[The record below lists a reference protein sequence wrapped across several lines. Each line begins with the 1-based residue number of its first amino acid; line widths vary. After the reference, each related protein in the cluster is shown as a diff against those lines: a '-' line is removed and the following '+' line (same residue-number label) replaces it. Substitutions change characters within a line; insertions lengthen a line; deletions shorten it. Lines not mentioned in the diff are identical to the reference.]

1 MVRLAFAASLFA
13 LAIATPV
20 SAQEGNSMPQPIPF
34 EETIPAARDVD
45 YPGVMTL
52 KVDATDTARAIYR
65 VEQTIP
71 VPEAGRMTLMMP
83 AWLPGNHAPRGQIEK
98 LAGLVFRAGG
108 RVLPWVR
115 DEVNVFAFH
124 IDVPEGVRSV
134 TANFEFLSATAP
146 DQGRVVIAPSMMNLQ
161 WEQVSLYPAGYFTRR
176 IPVQATV
183 TYPAGWT
190 ARSGLPATNKGNVYS
205 YQRTSYET
213 LIDSPV
219 FAGRYFKEWKLS
231 DRVDLNAFA
240 DEAKYL
246 EAKPEQIAAHARLV
260 EQAVKLFAAQHYDR
274 YEFLLS
280 LTDEM
285 GGIGL
290 EHHRSSENGVNP
302 EYFTDW
308 DSGPGRRNLLPHEMV
323 HSWNGKFRRGANL
336 FTPDFATPMRDNLM
350 WVYEGQ
356 TQFWGY
362 VLQARSGLVSKQDTL
377 DQLAQIYAVY
387 DNWKGREWRP
397 LVDTTHDPII
407 SARRPKGW
415 SSYQRSEDYYNEGLL
430 IWLEA
435 DSVIRAQSGGAKSMD
450 DFAKAF
456 FGMRDGDW
464 GVLTYTFDDVV
475 STLNGVVPYDWNSFL
490 GDRVNKVNPR
500 APLKGFTDNGYQVIY
515 TDEPTAVWKE
525 GEKRSKGVN
534 LNYSGGLSVG
544 SDGEISTVM
553 WGSPAFDAGLDVGD
567 KIIAVGESAY
577 SGDALKE
584 AVKAAKGGRD
594 PIKLTVTHEDRVR
607 TIDLKWNQGLRY
619 PRLQKTGTGETGL
632 DRLLA
637 AK

>member
-1 MVRLAFAASLFA
+1 
-13 LAIATPV
+13 
-20 SAQEGNSMPQPIPF
+20 
-34 EETIPAARDVD
+34 
-45 YPGVMTL
+45 
-52 KVDATDTARAIYR
+52 
-65 VEQTIP
+65 
-71 VPEAGRMTLMMP
+71 
-83 AWLPGNHAPRGQIEK
+83 
-98 LAGLVFRAGG
+98 
-108 RVLPWVR
+108 
-115 DEVNVFAFH
+115 
-124 IDVPEGVRSV
+124 
-134 TANFEFLSATAP
+134 
-146 DQGRVVIAPSMMNLQ
+146 
-161 WEQVSLYPAGYFTRR
+161 
-176 IPVQATV
+176 
-183 TYPAGWT
+183 
-190 ARSGLPATNKGNVYS
+190 
-205 YQRTSYET
+205 
-213 LIDSPV
+213 
-219 FAGRYFKEWKLS
+219 
-231 DRVDLNAFA
+231 
-240 DEAKYL
+240 
-246 EAKPEQIAAHARLV
+246 
-260 EQAVKLFAAQHYDR
+260 
-274 YEFLLS
+274 
-280 LTDEM
+280 
-285 GGIGL
+285 
-290 EHHRSSENGVNP
+290 
-302 EYFTDW
+302 
-308 DSGPGRRNLLPHEMV
+308 MV

-607 TIDLKWNQGLRY
+607 TVDLKWNQGLRY

>member
-1 MVRLAFAASLFA
+1 MVRLAFAASLLV

-45 YPGVMTL
+45 YPRVMTL

-71 VPEAGRMTLMMP
+71 VPQAGRMTLMMP

-98 LAGLVFRAGG
+98 LAGLVFRANG

-134 TANFEFLSATAP
+134 TANFEFLSATKP

-183 TYPAGWT
+183 TYPVGWT
-190 ARSGLPATNKGNVYS
+190 ARSGLPATAKGNVYS
-205 YQRTSYET
+205 YQRASYET

-219 FAGRYFKEWKLS
+219 FAGRHFKEWKLS

-260 EQAVKLFAAQHYDR
+260 EQAVKLFGAQHYDR

-302 EYFTDW
+302 EYFTEW
-308 DSGPGRRNLLPHEMV
+308 DTGPGRRNLLPHEMV

-377 DQLAQIYAVY
+377 DQLAQIYATY
-387 DNWKGREWRP
+387 DNWKGRAWRP

-475 STLNGVVPYDWNSFL
+475 STLNGVVPYDWDTFL
-490 GDRVNKVNPR
+490 NDRVNKVNPR

-525 GEKRSKGVN
+525 GEKTLGGVN
-534 LNYSGGLSVG
+534 LNYSGGLAVKA
-544 SDGEISTVM
+544 DGTISTVM
-553 WGSPAFDAGLDVGD
+553 WGGPAFDAELGVND
-567 KIIAVGESAY
+567 KIIAVGERAY

-584 AVKAAKGGRD
+584 AVRAAKGKRD
-594 PIKLTVTHEDRVR
+594 PIKLTVTSEGRVR
-607 TIDLKWNQGLRY
+607 TVDLKWDQGLRY
-619 PRLQKTGTGETGL
+619 PRLRKTGAGETGL
-632 DRLLA
+632 DRLLT

>member
-1 MVRLAFAASLFA
+1 MRIAFAASLLA
-13 LAIATPV
+13 LAIATPL
-20 SAQEGNSMPQPIPF
+20 SAQEGNSAPQPIPF
-34 EETIPAARDVD
+34 EDTIPAARDVD
-45 YPGVMTL
+45 FPGVMML
-52 KVDATDTARAIYR
+52 KVDATDTQRAIYR

-71 VPEAGRMTLMMP
+71 VPQAGRMTLMMP

-98 LAGLVFRAGG
+98 LAGLVFRANG

-115 DEVNVFAFH
+115 DEVNVYAFH
-124 IDVPEGVRSV
+124 IDVPEGVRTV

-146 DQGRVVIAPSMMNLQ
+146 NQGRVVIAPSMMNLQ
-161 WEQVSLYPAGYFTRR
+161 FEQVSLYPAGYFTRR

-183 TYPAGWT
+183 TYPQGWT

-219 FAGRYFKEWKLS
+219 FAGRHFKEWELTPQ
-231 DRVDLNAFA
+231 VDLNVFA

-246 EAKPEQIAAHARLV
+246 EAKPEQIAAHRRLA
-260 EQAVKLFAAQHYDR
+260 EQAVKLFGAQHYDQ
-274 YEFLLS
+274 YEFLLA

-302 EYFTDW
+302 EYFTEW

-377 DQLAQIYAVY
+377 DQLAMIYATY

-415 SSYQRSEDYYNEGLL
+415 PSYQRSEDYYNEGLL

-450 DFAKAF
+450 DFARAF

-475 STLNGVVPYDWNSFL
+475 STLNGVVPYDWRTFL
-490 GDRVNKVNPR
+490 DDRVNKVNPR
-500 APLKGFTDNGYQVIY
+500 APLKGFTDNGYQVVY

-525 GEKRSKGVN
+525 GEKGLGGVN
-534 LNYSGGLSVG
+534 LNYSGGLSVKADG
-544 SDGEISTVM
+544 SISTVM
-553 WGSPAFDAGLDVGD
+553 WGSPAFDADLDVND
-567 KIIAVGESAY
+567 KIIAVGERAY
-577 SGDALKE
+577 SGDALRE
-584 AVKAAKGGRD
+584 AVKAAKGRND
-594 PIKLTVTHEDRVR
+594 PIKLTVTSEGRVR
-607 TIDLKWNQGLRY
+607 TVDLKWNQGLRY

-632 DRLLA
+632 DRLLT

>member
-1 MVRLAFAASLFA
+1 MVRIAFAASL
-13 LAIATPV
+13 LAIAVAAPV
-20 SAQEGNSMPQPIPF
+20 SAQEGNTLPQPIPF
-34 EETIPAARDVD
+34 EQTIAPARDVD

-52 KVDATDTARAIYR
+52 KVDATDIKRAIYR

-71 VPEAGRMTLMMP
+71 IAQAGRMTLLMP
-83 AWLPGNHAPRGQIEK
+83 EWLPGNHAPRGQIEK
-98 LAGLVFRAGG
+98 LAGLVVKTGN

-115 DEVNVFAFH
+115 DEVDVYAFH
-124 IDVPEGVRSV
+124 IDVPEGTKAI
-134 TANFEFLSATAP
+134 TANFEFLSATAAN
-146 DQGRVVIAPSMMNLQ
+146 QGRIVIAPSMMNLQ
-161 WEQVSLYPAGYFTRR
+161 WEQVSLYPAGYYTRR

-183 TYPAGWT
+183 TYPEGWT
-190 ARSGLPATNKGNVYS
+190 ARSGLPATAKGNVYS

-219 FAGRYFKEWKLS
+219 FAGRHFKEWKLS
-231 DRVDLNAFA
+231 PRVDLNVFA

-246 EAKPEQIAAHARLV
+246 DAKPEQIAAHSRLV
-260 EQAVKLFAAQHYDR
+260 DQAVKLFGAQHYDH
-274 YEFLLS
+274 YEFLMAM
-280 LTDEM
+280 TDEM

-302 EYFTDW
+302 EYFTEW
-308 DSGPGRRNLLPHEMV
+308 DSGPGRRNLLPHELV

-336 FTPDFATPMRDNLM
+336 WTPDFKTPMRDNLM

-377 DQLAQIYAVY
+377 DQLASIYATY
-387 DNWKGREWRP
+387 DSWKGRDWRP

-407 SARRPKGW
+407 SSRRPKGW
-415 SSYQRSEDYYNEGLL
+415 TSYQRSEDYYNEGLL

-435 DSVIRAQSGGAKSMD
+435 DSVIRKQSGGAKSMD

-464 GVLTYTFDDVV
+464 GVLTYSFDDVV
-475 STLNGVVPYDWNSFL
+475 STLNTVVPYDWRTFL
-490 GDRVNKVNPR
+490 NDRVNKVNPR

-525 GEKRSKGVN
+525 AEKRSKGVN
-534 LNYSGGLSVG
+534 LTYSGGLAVG
-544 SDGEISTVM
+544 SDGSISSVL
-553 WGSPAFDAGLDVGD
+553 WDGAAYDAGLDVDD
-567 KIIAVGESAY
+567 KITAIGDRAY
-577 SGDALKE
+577 TDEGLKE
-584 AVKAAKGGRD
+584 AIKAAKGTRD
-594 PIKLTVTHEDRVR
+594 PIRLTVTHEGRIR
-607 TIDLKWNQGLRY
+607 TVDLKWNQGLRY